1 MGSQRVGHDWATEL
15 NWKRNKERKKNL
27 KNWKSIR
34 QFKWFNINV
43 IRVLTGEMKR
53 DKLFEEITGK
63 NSPIWWKKQTYRS
76 KNLIFLIQE
85 IWRKLHQRASVSNC
99 SKLGTMRIFYKQPEK
114 KRQSMYRGTRK
125 RMAADFSW
133 ATVQE
138 RRKWSNIFKSF
149 EKL

>member
-1 MGSQRVGHDWATEL
+1 
-15 NWKRNKERKKNL
+15 
-27 KNWKSIR
+27 
-34 QFKWFNINV
+34 
-43 IRVLTGEMKR
+43 
-53 DKLFEEITGK
+53 
-63 NSPIWWKKQTYRS
+63 
-76 KNLIFLIQE
+76 
-85 IWRKLHQRASVSNC
+85 
-99 SKLGTMRIFYKQPEK
+99 MRIFYKQPEK